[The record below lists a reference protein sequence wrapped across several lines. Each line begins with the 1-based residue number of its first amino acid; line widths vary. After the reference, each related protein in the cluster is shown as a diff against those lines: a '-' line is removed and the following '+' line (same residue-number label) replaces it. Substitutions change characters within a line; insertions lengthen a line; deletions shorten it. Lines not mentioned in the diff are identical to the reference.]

1 MGKQVF
7 TNIRLACSLQDG
19 SVIQPNKCFRGLL
32 SSGKGGFHFEEVV
45 KKSKPHTR
53 NPKIYDGDLVSLVRK
68 EDNTVQFSFKATK
81 EDFDP
86 EGFAFKVYQEVSSAI
101 QMILP

>member
-1 MGKQVF
+1 MGKKVF
-7 TNIRLACSLQDG
+7 TNITLACSLQDG
-19 SVIQPNKCFRGLL
+19 SVIKVNRCLRGVLAATKQGFR
-32 SSGKGGFHFEEVV
+32 FEEVV

-68 EDNTVQFSFKATK
+68 EDSTVQFAFKATK

-86 EGFAFKVYQEVSSAI
+86 ESFPFKVYQEVSSAI